1 MINGM
6 RVVAIIPARGG
17 SKGIKD
23 KNIKSFCGKPLI
35 SYTIDAAKRCSYVDE
50 VIVSTDSSVIA
61 NVSEEYGARVPF
73 LRPAELASD
82 TSKTIDAI
90 AYTIKELLNQ
100 NRKFDILVLL
110 QPTSPLR
117 NFKNIEEAL
126 EIFIDRNCSG
136 LVSVNEVVENPI
148 LFRTIED
155 GQLNKL
161 LNVTSTI
168 RRQDMPVY
176 YKVNGAIYINLWDE
190 INIEHS
196 FNDNCI
202 PYVMD
207 TNTSVDI
214 DTIDDF
220 FYAEKI
226 YSELHKIDI

>member
-23 KNIKSFCGKPLI
+23 KNIRSFCGKPLI
-35 SYTIDAAKRCSYVDE
+35 SYTIAAAKQCRYVDE
-50 VIVSTDSSVIA
+50 VIVSTDSDVIA
-61 NVSEEYGARVPF
+61 NISEEYGARVPF

-90 AYTIKELLNQ
+90 VYTIKELFSKNS
-100 NRKFDILVLL
+100 KFDVLVLL

-117 NFKNIEEAL
+117 NAKNIEEAL
-126 EIFIDRNCSG
+126 EMFIERNCRG
-136 LVSVNEVVENPI
+136 LASVNEVNENPI
-148 LFRTIED
+148 LLRTIED

-176 YKVNGAIYINLWDE
+176 YKVNGAIYINLISE
-190 INIEHS
+190 VNENLS
-196 FNDNCI
+196 FNDNI
-202 PYVMD
+202 IAYVID
-207 TNTSVDI
+207 KEFSVDI
-214 DTIDDF
+214 DDIEDF
-220 FYAEKI
+220 KYAEDMYLSLRK
-226 YSELHKIDI
+226 E